1 MSRDFRHGMKQ
12 NAKTGFKKSKCE
24 EVAPR
29 DIKLPSKQQREQ
41 TLRQAVLHQDQEA
54 FEDYDEPDV

>member
-12 NAKTGFKKSKCE
+12 NAKTGSKRARRE
-24 EVAPR
+24 EVGPR
-29 DIKLPSKQQREQ
+29 DIKVPSKQQREQ
-41 TLRQAVLHQDQEA
+41 TLRQAVSHQDYEA